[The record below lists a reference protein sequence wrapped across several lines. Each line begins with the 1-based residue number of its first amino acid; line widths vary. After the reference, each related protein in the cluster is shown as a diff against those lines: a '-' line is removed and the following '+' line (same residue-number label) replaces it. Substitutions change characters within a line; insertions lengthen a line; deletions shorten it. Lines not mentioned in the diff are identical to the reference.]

1 MTRAAFPFN
10 GCNNCDDTDDT
21 TLVQALLEINQN
33 VTQHSEANN
42 ANSRVPRPDWGESG

>member
-33 VTQHSEANN
+33 VTQH
-42 ANSRVPRPDWGESG
+42 